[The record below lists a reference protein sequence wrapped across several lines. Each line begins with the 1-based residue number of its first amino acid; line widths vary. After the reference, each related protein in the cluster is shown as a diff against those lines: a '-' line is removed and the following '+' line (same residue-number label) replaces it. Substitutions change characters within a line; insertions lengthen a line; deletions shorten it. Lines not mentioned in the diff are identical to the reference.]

1 MESDGVRHRI
11 LLSLSTTPLGECR
24 APYSPLSADIE
35 SFRQLLC
42 LPGGWTVR
50 VSRRAPAAYRAA
62 SVRTNPQ
69 DLHLAPARQPATPGR
84 RMPNA
89 LPSSRHWRGVRTP
102 RRVPRSA
109 HALELGVIRLA
120 GERAAPRVGARD
132 AELRERPERVRVDP
146 RLPERARLGHA
157 LLVGLLVGGG
167 AALLEVQEHPR
178 RHGSDLAD
186 GLALG
191 NRPGFPEPARLS
203 IEARW

>member
-1 MESDGVRHRI
+1 
-11 LLSLSTTPLGECR
+11 
-24 APYSPLSADIE
+24 
-35 SFRQLLC
+35 
-42 LPGGWTVR
+42 
-50 VSRRAPAAYRAA
+50 
-62 SVRTNPQ
+62 
-69 DLHLAPARQPATPGR
+69 
-84 RMPNA
+84 MPNA
-89 LPSSRHWRGVRTP
+89 LPSSRHWRGVRKP

-157 LLVGLLVGGG
+157 LLVGLLVGGE

-191 NRPGFPEPARLS
+191 NRPGFPEPARL
-203 IEARW
+203 IY